1 MTSYGPIVNDVEGMG
16 ATHEL
21 IGGEGTCRWKQLING
36 MHLTGPWNCV
46 EYVVLP
52 PGSSCGEHTHLATEE
67 IYYILAG
74 SAVMHIDGERVDVE
88 AGDVITETIGA
99 AHTIA
104 NHAER
109 DMEMYV
115 IEVFPGGGEAGA
127 PRRLPLGRELT
138 RAAGYRGSPRELPHR
153 TVDLAPLF
161 SGAWGSFS
169 VLELPPGATLDTY
182 SLDERD
188 EVLFVNRGEARLHL
202 DGRVVDGRRGL
213 CAGIPPGT
221 PRRVENRSATQPLEL
236 LSAEVHT
243 VSSEAA

>member
-1 MTSYGPIVNDVEGMG
+1 MTAFGPIVNDIEGMG
-16 ATHEL
+16 TTHEL

-52 PGSSCGEHTHLATEE
+52 PGSSCGEHIHRATEE

-74 SAVMHIDGERVDVE
+74 SAVMHIDGERVEVE
-88 AGDVITETIGA
+88 AGDVITETLGA

-104 NHAER
+104 NYAER

-115 IEVFPGGGEAGA
+115 IEVFPGDGEAGA
-127 PRRLPLGRELT
+127 PRRLPLGQDLTPTSWFRGSTREL
-138 RAAGYRGSPRELPHR
+138 RHR
-153 TVDLAPLF
+153 TVDLAPFF

-182 SLDERD
+182 SLNERD

-221 PRRVENRSATQPLEL
+221 LRGVQNRSATEPLEL
-236 LSAEVHT
+236 LSAEVHVASGEVT
-243 VSSEAA
+243 

>member
-1 MTSYGPIVNDVEGMG
+1 MTAYGPIVNDITGMG
-16 ATHEL
+16 ITHEL

-52 PGSSCGEHTHLATEE
+52 PGSSCGEHVHRATEE

-74 SAVMHIDGERVDVE
+74 SAVMHIDRERVEVE
-88 AGDVITETIGA
+88 AGDVITETLGA

-104 NHAER
+104 NHGVR

-115 IEVFPGGGEAGA
+115 IEVFPGDGEAGA
-127 PRRLPLGRELT
+127 PRRLPLGRELIPT
-138 RAAGYRGSPRELPHR
+138 SGFRGSTRELPHR
-153 TVDLAPLF
+153 TVDLAPYF

-169 VLELPPGATLDTY
+169 VVELPPGAALDTY
-182 SLDERD
+182 SLDARD
-188 EVLFVNRGEARLHL
+188 EVLFVNRGEARVHL
-202 DGRVVDGRRGL
+202 DRRVVDGRRGL

-221 PRRVENRSATQPLEL
+221 PRGVENRSATQPLEL
-236 LSAEVHT
+236 LSAEVHVT
-243 VSSEAA
+243 SGEVA

>member
-1 MTSYGPIVNDVEGMG
+1 MTPYGPIVNDIEGMG

-21 IGGEGTCRWKQLING
+21 IGGEGTCHWKQLING

-52 PGSSCGEHTHLATEE
+52 PGSSCGEHTHRATEE
-67 IYYILAG
+67 IYYILSG
-74 SAVMHIDGERVDVE
+74 SAVMHIDGERVQVE

-104 NHAER
+104 NHTEH

-115 IEVFPGGGEAGA
+115 IEVFPGDGRAEA
-127 PRRLPLGRELT
+127 PRRLPLGGELT
-138 RAAGYRGSPRELPHR
+138 RAAGFRGSPRELRHR

-169 VLELPPGATLDTY
+169 VLELPPGAALDTY
-182 SLDERD
+182 SLEERD
-188 EVLFVNRGEARLHL
+188 EVLFVNRGEARLRI
-202 DGRVVDGRRGL
+202 DGRAVDGARGL

-221 PRRVENRSATQPLEL
+221 PRSVENRSANRPLEL

-243 VSSEAA
+243 ASSEAA

>member
-1 MTSYGPIVNDVEGMG
+1 MTAFGPIVNDVAGMG

-21 IGGEGTCRWKQLING
+21 IGGTGSCRWKQLING

-52 PGSSCGEHTHLATEE
+52 PGSSCGEHIHRATEE
-67 IYYILAG
+67 IYYILSG
-74 SAVMHIDGERVDVE
+74 SAVMHIDGERVEVE

-104 NHAER
+104 NHADR

-115 IEVFPGGGEAGA
+115 IEVFPGEGEARA
-127 PRRLPLGRELT
+127 PQRLPLGRKLT
-138 RAAGYRGSPRELPHR
+138 PASGFRGSPRELRHR
-153 TVDLAPLF
+153 TIDLAVHF

-169 VLELPPGATLDTY
+169 VLELPPGAALDTY
-182 SLDERD
+182 SLDDRD
-188 EVLFVNRGEARLHL
+188 EVVFVNHGEARLHFG
-202 DGRVVDGRRGL
+202 DHVVDGSRGL

-221 PRRVENRSATQPLEL
+221 PRIVENRSATEPLEL
-236 LSAEVHT
+236 LSAEVY
-243 VSSEAA
+243 VNGAA

>member
-1 MTSYGPIVNDVEGMG
+1 
-16 ATHEL
+16 
-21 IGGEGTCRWKQLING
+21 

-52 PGSSCGEHTHLATEE
+52 PGSSCGEHIHRATEE

-74 SAVMHIDGERVDVE
+74 SAAMHIDGERVDVD

-104 NHAER
+104 NHGDR

-115 IEVFPGGGEAGA
+115 IEVFPGDGEAGA
-127 PRRLPLGRELT
+127 PRRLPLDSEPARSSGLRSSRGEL
-138 RAAGYRGSPRELPHR
+138 RQR

-169 VLELPPGATLDTY
+169 VLELAPGATLDTY
-182 SLDERD
+182 SLDDRD
-188 EVLFVNRGEARLHL
+188 EVLFVNRGEARLHFG
-202 DGRVVDGRRGL
+202 DRVVDGGRGL

-221 PRRVENRSATQPLEL
+221 PRIVENRSATQPLEL
-236 LSAEVHT
+236 LSAEVYAPSGE
-243 VSSEAA
+243 VA

>member
-1 MTSYGPIVNDVEGMG
+1 MTAFGPIVNDIAGTG

-21 IGGEGTCRWKQLING
+21 IGGQGSCRWKQLING

-52 PGSSCGEHTHLATEE
+52 PGCSCGEHVHRATEE
-67 IYYILAG
+67 IYYILSG
-74 SAVMHIDGERVDVE
+74 SAVMHIDGRRVEVE

-104 NHAER
+104 NHSGR

-115 IEVFPGGGEAGA
+115 IEVFPGEGEAA
-127 PRRLPLGRELT
+127 PPRRLPLGRT
-138 RAAGYRGSPRELPHR
+138 AGSPDDPRRR

-161 SGAWGSFS
+161 TGPWGRFS
-169 VLELPPGATLDTY
+169 VLELPPGGALDTY
-182 SLDERD
+182 SLDDRD
-188 EVLFVNRGEARLHL
+188 EVLFVNRGKARVHI
-202 DGRVVDGRRGL
+202 DGRVVDGERGL

-221 PRRVENRSATQPLEL
+221 PRIVENRSATQPLEL
-236 LSAEVHT
+236 LSAEVH
-243 VSSEAA
+243 VEAA